1 MDFKIVVDR
10 EIETPIYRQ
19 IIEQV
24 TLMIKKGFLK
34 PGSKL
39 PPERE
44 LANSISMARG
54 TVKKAYEELQ
64 RNKVV
69 EVIQGRGT
77 FVSKR
82 QDVLAEGRKDRAI
95 KLINNLLSEL
105 DQMNFSHREINTFIH
120 ILLMQRE
127 SSNKDVKVAAVD
139 CNPEA
144 LEIFKK
150 QLSYISHVK
159 LFKFLLDDINN
170 SNNAGKTFENYDL
183 ILTTSTHYSELHGIL
198 PALKEKIMQAAVS
211 PGQQTVIDIATIT
224 NSADIGILCISKK
237 FLNIIRN
244 TLKSFQIDMKKVSY
258 IFGNDRA
265 DIGPFIYSKNVLIIP
280 PDGVIEKRYEDEIK
294 SYRERGGIVIKFD
307 YQIERGS
314 LIYIEEQISKILE
327 RN

>member
-1 MDFKIVVDR
+1 MNNIIRFEYPFVPYCTLNSYRYFSPQEKHVTRICREYVLLFMLKNELYFTEDNRDIV
-10 EIETPIYRQ
+10 
-19 IIEQV
+19 
-24 TLMIKKGFLK
+24 LKKGEWYIQVPGLK
-34 PGSKL
+34 
-39 PPERE
+39 
-44 LANSISMARG
+44 
-54 TVKKAYEELQ
+54 
-64 RNKVV
+64 
-69 EVIQGRGT
+69 
-77 FVSKR
+77 
-82 QDVLAEGRKDRAI
+82 QDVLVEGRKDRAI

-294 SYRERGGIVIKFD
+294 SYRERGGTVIIKGNTNCSVN
-307 YQIERGS
+307 I
-314 LIYIEEQISKILE
+314 
-327 RN
+327 NM